1 MKLENI
7 YKIEGKITVITG
19 LHIGA
24 GSDTMEIGGM
34 DQPIIKH
41 PITEAPYIPGS
52 TLKGKMRSLLETKY
66 FIDRSATR
74 EYLTGKKDKKG
85 QGLACN
91 CGESDCPACTIFGN
105 TAREPHTGPTRIVV
119 RDANLT
125 SEFREKF
132 NSGNLPMEVKYENTI
147 DRVKGTASNPRPL
160 ERVPAGVEF
169 DFNISLKQYEG
180 DSPDLKDYVLK
191 GLKMIELDAL
201 GGNSSRGCG
210 QVRFDDL
217 KVDGEKVSLADI
229 SL

>member
-7 YKIEGKITVITG
+7 YKIEGKITIITG

-41 PITEAPYIPGS
+41 PITEAPYVPGS
-52 TLKGKMRSLLETKY
+52 SIKGKMRSLLETRY
-66 FIDRSATR
+66 FIDRDATR
-74 EYLTGKKDKKG
+74 KFLTTGKP
-85 QGLACN
+85 CN
-91 CGESDCPACTIFGN
+91 CGEADCPACTIFGN
-105 TAREPHTGPTRIVV
+105 TAKDPNTGPTRIVV

-125 SEFREKF
+125 TEFQDKF
-132 NSGNLPMEVKYENTI
+132 NSGNLPMEVKHENTI
-147 DRVKGTASNPRPL
+147 DRVKGTAMHPRPL
-160 ERVPAGVEF
+160 ERVPAGVQF
-169 DFNISLKQYEG
+169 DFNISLKQYE
-180 DSPDLKDYVLK
+180 DDTADLKDYVLK

-217 KVDGEKVSLADI
+217 KVDGETIELKDVAL
-229 SL
+229 

>member
-24 GSDTMEIGGM
+24 GNDTMEIGGM

-41 PITEAPYIPGS
+41 PMTEAPYVPGS
-52 TLKGKMRSLLETKY
+52 SIKGKMRSLLETRY
-66 FIDRSATR
+66 FIDRDVTR
-74 EYLTGKKDKKG
+74 GFLKTGKP
-85 QGLACN
+85 CN
-91 CGESDCPACTIFGN
+91 CGEKDCPACTIFGN
-105 TAREPHTGPTRIVV
+105 TAKDPDTGPTRIVV

-125 SEFREKF
+125 AEFQEKF
-132 NSGNLPMEVKYENTI
+132 ASGKLPMEVKYENTI
-147 DRVKGTASNPRPL
+147 DRVKGTAMHPRPL
-160 ERVPAGVEF
+160 ERVPAGVQF
-169 DFNISLKQYEG
+169 DFNISLKQYE
-180 DSPDLKDYVLK
+180 DDADDLKDYVLK

-217 KVDGEKVSLADI
+217 KVDGEKISLDDI

>member
-7 YKIEGKITVITG
+7 YKIQGKITVITG

-41 PITEAPYIPGS
+41 PITEAPYVPGS
-52 TLKGKMRSLLETKY
+52 SIKGKMRSLLETRY
-66 FIDRSATR
+66 FIDRAVTR
-74 EYLTGKKDKKG
+74 KDFLAKGKP
-85 QGLACN
+85 CN
-91 CGESDCPACTIFGN
+91 CGEADCPACTIFGN
-105 TAREPHTGPTRIVV
+105 TAKDPHTGPTRIIV

-125 SEFREKF
+125 AEFQEKF
-132 NSGNLPMEVKYENTI
+132 VSGNLPMEVKHENTI
-147 DRVKGTASNPRPL
+147 DRVKGTAMHPRPL

-169 DFNISLKQYEG
+169 EFNISLKQFEG
-180 DSPDLKDYVLK
+180 DDPALKDYVLK

-210 QVRFDDL
+210 QVRFDNL
-217 KVDGEKVSLADI
+217 QIDGKDVSLENI
-229 SL
+229 EL

>member
-24 GSDTMEIGGM
+24 GNDTMEIGGM

-52 TLKGKMRSLLETKY
+52 SIKGKMRSLLETRY
-66 FIDRSATR
+66 FIDRNATR
-74 EYLTGKKDKKG
+74 KFLTDGKP
-85 QGLACN
+85 CN
-91 CGESDCPACTIFGN
+91 CGEADCPACVIFGN
-105 TAREPHTGPTRIVV
+105 MARDSHTGPTRIVV

-125 SEFREKF
+125 AAFQDEFA
-132 NSGNLPMEVKYENTI
+132 SGNLPMEVKHENTI
-147 DRVKGTASNPRPL
+147 DRVKGTAMHPRPL

-180 DSPDLKDYVLK
+180 DDPSLKDYVLK

-217 KVDGEKVSLADI
+217 KVDGETVELKNI

>member
-1 MKLENI
+1 MKLEKI
-7 YKIEGKITVITG
+7 YKIEGKITVMTG

-24 GSDTMEIGGM
+24 GNDTMEIGGM

-41 PITEAPYIPGS
+41 PMTEAPYIPGS
-52 TLKGKMRSLLETKY
+52 SIKGKMRSLLETRY
-66 FIDRSATR
+66 FIDRDATR
-74 EYLTGKKDKKG
+74 KFLTGGKP
-85 QGLACN
+85 CN
-91 CGESDCPACTIFGN
+91 CGEANCPACTIFGN
-105 TAREPHTGPTRIVV
+105 MAKDSQTGPTRIVV

-125 SEFREKF
+125 ATFQDKF
-132 NSGNLPMEVKYENTI
+132 NSGNLPMEVKHENTI
-147 DRVKGTASNPRPL
+147 DRVKGTAMHPRPL
-160 ERVPAGVEF
+160 ERVPAGVQF

-180 DSPDLKDYVLK
+180 DPENLKDYVLK

-217 KVDGEKVSLADI
+217 KVDNEKVSLNDI

>member
-1 MKLENI
+1 MKLEKI
-7 YKIEGKITVITG
+7 YKIAGKITVLTG

-52 TLKGKMRSLLETKY
+52 SIKGKMRSLLETGY
-66 FIDRSATR
+66 FIDREATKKF
-74 EYLTGKKDKKG
+74 LMTGKP
-85 QGLACN
+85 CN
-91 CGESDCPACTIFGN
+91 CGETDCPACTIFGN
-105 TAREPHTGPTRIVV
+105 MAKDSQTGPTRIVV

-125 SEFREKF
+125 AEFQEKF
-132 NSGNLPMEVKYENTI
+132 ISGNLPMEVKHENTI
-147 DRVKGTASNPRPL
+147 DRVKGTAMHPRPL

-169 DFNISLKQYEG
+169 DFNISLKQYAG
-180 DSPDLKDYVLK
+180 DNPSLKDYVLK

-217 KVDGEKVSLADI
+217 KVDGESVSLDAI

>member
-7 YKIEGKITVITG
+7 YKIEGKITVVTG

-24 GSDTMEIGGM
+24 GNDTMEIGGM

-41 PITEAPYIPGS
+41 PLTEAPYVPGS
-52 TLKGKMRSLLETKY
+52 SIEGKMRSLLETRY
-66 FIDRSATR
+66 FIDRDATR
-74 EYLTGKKDKKG
+74 KFLTTGKP
-85 QGLACN
+85 CN
-91 CGESDCPACTIFGN
+91 CGEADCPACTIFGN

-125 SEFREKF
+125 TEFQDKF
-132 NSGNLPMEVKYENTI
+132 SSGNLPMEVKHENTI
-147 DRVKGTASNPRPL
+147 DRVKGTAMHPRPL

-180 DSPDLKDYVLK
+180 DADNLKDYVLK

-217 KVDGEKVSLADI
+217 KVDGEKVSLDAI

>member
-41 PITEAPYIPGS
+41 PMTEAPYVPGS
-52 TLKGKMRSLLETKY
+52 SIKGKMRSLLETRY
-66 FIDRSATR
+66 FIDRDTTR
-74 EYLTGKKDKKG
+74 KYLTTGKP
-85 QGLACN
+85 CN
-91 CGESDCPACTIFGN
+91 CGEADCPACTIFGN
-105 TAREPHTGPTRIVV
+105 TAKDPYTGPTRIVV

-125 SEFREKF
+125 ETFQEKF
-132 NSGNLPMEVKYENTI
+132 NSGNLPMEVKHENTI
-147 DRVKGTASNPRPL
+147 DRVKGTAMHPRPL

-217 KVDGEKVSLADI
+217 KVDGEEIKLDDI

>member
-7 YKIEGKITVITG
+7 YKIEGKITVLTG

-24 GSDTMEIGGM
+24 GNDTMEIGGM

-41 PITEAPYIPGS
+41 PITQAPYVPGS
-52 TLKGKMRSLLETKY
+52 SIKGKMRSLLETRY
-66 FIDRSATR
+66 FIDRDVTR
-74 EYLTGKKDKKG
+74 KFLITGKP
-85 QGLACN
+85 CN
-91 CGESDCPACTIFGN
+91 CGEADCPACTIFGN
-105 TAREPHTGPTRIVV
+105 TAKDPHTGPTRIVV

-125 SEFREKF
+125 AKFEEKF
-132 NSGNLPMEVKYENTI
+132 VSGHLPMEVKHENTI
-147 DRVKGTASNPRPL
+147 DRVKGTAMHPRPL

-180 DSPDLKDYVLK
+180 DANDLKDYVLK

-217 KVDGEKVSLADI
+217 KVDGETVELKDI

>member
-24 GSDTMEIGGM
+24 GNDTMEIGGM

-41 PITEAPYIPGS
+41 PLTEAPYIPGS
-52 TLKGKMRSLLETKY
+52 SIKGKMRSLLETRY
-66 FIDRSATR
+66 FIDRPVTR
-74 EYLTGKKDKKG
+74 SEFLSKGKP
-85 QGLACN
+85 CN
-91 CGESDCPACTIFGN
+91 CGETDCPACTIFGN
-105 TAREPHTGPTRIVV
+105 TARDPHTGPTRIVV

-125 SEFREKF
+125 TEFQEKF
-132 NSGNLPMEVKYENTI
+132 ASGSLPMEVKHENTI
-147 DRVKGTASNPRPL
+147 DRVKGTAMHPRPL
-160 ERVPAGVEF
+160 ERVPAGVQF

-180 DSPDLKDYVLK
+180 DSSDLKDYVLK

-217 KVDGEKVSLADI
+217 KVDGKTVELKDI